1 MSKVDGY
8 HLASSQIHSGVLGE
22 ISQIQEELDEL
33 ADAMQQDCRIMALLE
48 LSDILGA
55 MELFLEKYFP
65 SFSMEDVVAMQ
76 QITKRAFQNG
86 ARS

>member
-1 MSKVDGY
+1 MPRVNGY
-8 HLASSQIHSGVLGE
+8 HLASSEICSGELGE

-33 ADAMQQDCRIMALLE
+33 ADAMRQDCRIMALLE

-55 MELFLEKYFP
+55 MELFLEKHFP
-65 SFSMEDVVAMQ
+65 DFSIDDIRTMQ
-76 QITKRAFQNG
+76 QITRRAFQNG

>member
-1 MSKVDGY
+1 MTDADGY
-8 HLASSQIHSGVLGE
+8 HLASSVIRSGELGE

-33 ADAMQQDCRIMALLE
+33 TDAMQQGCRIMALLE

-55 MELFLEKYFP
+55 MELFLEKNFP
-65 SFSMEDVVAMQ
+65 GFTIDDIRSMQ
-76 QITKRAFQNG
+76 LITRRAFENG